1 MARLI
6 WSDPALGDLE
16 AIAEVIALDKPES
29 ARRFVQRVF
38 LAVERLARFPKSGSV
53 PKEIPEL
60 PYRQVVV
67 PPCRIFYRIEKQ
79 DILIVLVMRGE
90 QDFRRDDLL
99 TRD

>member
-6 WSDPALGDLE
+6 WSDPALNDLE
-16 AIAEVIALDKPES
+16 AIAEVIALDKPEA

-38 LAVERLARFPKSGSV
+38 QAVERLARFPKSGSI
-53 PKEIPEL
+53 PKEIPDL

-67 PPCRIFYRIEKQ
+67 PPCRIIYRLEQK